1 MSISERR
8 PAATGLDSCRF
19 SQIAMG
25 KGNTAR
31 FEASS
36 RALTAFHAYVQYHL
50 LSVRAKRD
58 LLLVASTTAKL
69 SAREY
74 KIRHAEEAYIART
87 ERRDPAVAEAKIQR
101 LRAKVYPG
109 LVKVFDTVLLSFES
123 MRDMEVVE
131 QDDELATLV
140 DARIAYV
147 RALR

>member
-1 MSISERR
+1 
-8 PAATGLDSCRF
+8 
-19 SQIAMG
+19 MG